1 MSLTV
6 VLGVLGSLLTIAAT
20 LGSAIAILRST
31 ALKQTIDVQDGTIK
45 ALEKARDVDR
55 EQSVRAEQECAQRI
69 SALEGR
75 SAGLE
80 SLVSHNIAETVALAV
95 VVALEQQRP
104 VGRPTPRKRVGS

>member
-1 MSLTV
+1 MTPTV
-6 VLGVLGSLLTIAAT
+6 VLGIVATLFTIAAA
-20 LGSAIAILRST
+20 LGSAVAILRST
-31 ALKQTIDVQDGTIK
+31 ALKQTIDVQAGTIA

-80 SLVSHNIAETVALAV
+80 SLVTNSIAETVALAV
-95 VVALEQQRP
+95 VVALDQQRP
-104 VGRPTPRKRVGS
+104 VRPTPRKRVSS